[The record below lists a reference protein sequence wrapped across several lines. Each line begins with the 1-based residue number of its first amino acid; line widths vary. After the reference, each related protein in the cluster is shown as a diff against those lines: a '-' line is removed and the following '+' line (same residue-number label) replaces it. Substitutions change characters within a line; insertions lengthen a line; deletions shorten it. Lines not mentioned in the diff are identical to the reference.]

1 MAYALLQEAA
11 KKRTEYLVIESG
23 VDTED
28 VVQAELPVELV
39 HLLQRSLNF
48 EDYLERVDSVRTLK
62 YPFFV
67 LLTFTHRHLLGTC

>member
-28 VVQAELPVELV
+28 VAQAELPIELV
-39 HLLQRSLNF
+39 DLLQCSLSF
-48 EDYLERVDSVRTLK
+48 EDDPGRIDSVRNLK
-62 YPFFV
+62 YPCFDS
-67 LLTFTHRHLLGTC
+67 LTFIHRHFLAIC